1 MPPREDGSVLVG
13 DIAYSTEEWESLLA
27 KNLDSLKKLWPKTN
41 GVVNIPYKISNP
53 EVSTAKLKGAF
64 SAWESKTCVKFSK
77 MAKSDKYM
85 EYLDFVIT
93 GTTCSSNIGYTKG
106 KITSVN
112 LPSSCSFKAFKHE
125 LGHSMGLRHEM
136 NRSDR
141 DKHIIV
147 ISGVKYK
154 PGFDSQFA
162 LMNTI
167 NFDIPYDYCSIM
179 HYTDKVGSENY
190 EHTML
195 ALDARFQTLMGWCST
210 NITHWN
216 YKLVNTMYNC
226 TDDWLKACKQE
237 SDPCKNGGYTRKDC
251 SCACPLGTSGDKCEN
266 LDMNYNDAM
275 AKKLSYYTAIIK
287 TSGAKVTSPDY
298 PKPSG
303 MG

>member
-1 MPPREDGSVLVG
+1 MPLVTLKIFQMATRKTLPTILTLCLSLCVASINATPMDMPPREDGSVLVG
-13 DIAYSTEEWESLLA
+13 DIAYSAEEWESLLA
-27 KNLDSLKKLWPKTN
+27 KNLQSLKILWPKTN

-53 EVSTAKLKGAF
+53 EVNTALMEQAF

-77 MAKSDKYM
+77 MAESDKRL
-85 EYLDFVIT
+85 EYLDFMIKGYCYSYLGYRKGIT
-93 GTTCSSNIGYTKG
+93 TPVS
-106 KITSVN
+106 
-112 LPSSCSFKAFKHE
+112 LPSSCTFKAFEHE

-154 PGFDSQFA
+154 PGLDSQFA

-179 HYTDKVGSENY
+179 HYKDKAGSEHDD

-210 NITHWN
+210 NISHWN

-226 TDDWLKACKQE
+226 TDDWLKACKQASE
-237 SDPCKNGGYTRKDC
+237 PCKN
-251 SCACPLGTSGDKCEN
+251 
-266 LDMNYNDAM
+266 
-275 AKKLSYYTAIIK
+275 
-287 TSGAKVTSPDY
+287 
-298 PKPSG
+298 
-303 MG
+303 